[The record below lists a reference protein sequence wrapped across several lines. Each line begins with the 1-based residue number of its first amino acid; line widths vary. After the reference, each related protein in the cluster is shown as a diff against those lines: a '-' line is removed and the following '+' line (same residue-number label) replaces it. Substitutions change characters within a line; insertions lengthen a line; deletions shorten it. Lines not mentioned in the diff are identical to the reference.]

1 MTEDEFRAMALGLPG
16 AVEAS
21 HMDHPDFRVGGKIFA
36 TLRYPRRGWGM
47 VALTPDEQLLVVQAE
62 PGVFAPANGAWGR
75 GGATLVDLKAARKRT
90 VRTALAAAW
99 RRRASKEQTRKT
111 SGRPAKADAASTA
124 RARSRKR
131 RRV

>member
-1 MTEDEFRAMALGLPG
+1 
-16 AVEAS
+16 
-21 HMDHPDFRVGGKIFA
+21 
-36 TLRYPRRGWGM
+36 M

-75 GGATLVDLKAARKRT
+75 GGATLIDLKAARKRT

-111 SGRPAKADAASTA
+111 SGRLAKADAASTA